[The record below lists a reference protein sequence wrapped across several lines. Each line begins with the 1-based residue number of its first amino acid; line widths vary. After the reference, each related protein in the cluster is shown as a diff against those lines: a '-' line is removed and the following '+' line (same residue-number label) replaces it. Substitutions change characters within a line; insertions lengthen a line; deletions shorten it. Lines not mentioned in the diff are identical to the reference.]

1 MAIIE
6 LIFRRPLAGGS
17 PNELVFGN
25 EDDSGS
31 GQDAVVRAAIRL
43 PGARVGIRALRR
55 KTAATAIRLPGAR
68 VALGAVYQT
77 RTDRPAVGGTRS
89 GFDEASA
96 ARGALVSVFQQSA
109 VASSTTRIG
118 GRQAMAVG
126 AATVHRWQDSQRLRL
141 DTREGM
147 GNSLA
152 VAGITA
158 QAWQE
163 AIRVHL
169 ATRQGMDNA
178 LAAQA
183 AVLQRF
189 QEAIRVRCATVQ
201 AFGDGLQR
209 GAWHTSSMGDALQLA
224 VVMGG
229 ARYQDAMVPPPGITP
244 GRPVDPPKPPPCY
257 VPPPGGAVELVFSQ
271 AWTGSTELVFFC
283 CKGGVNPEPPR
294 YVIPLL
300 RVYMTV
306 HTIDAVLLPSLERVP
321 LQTISITT
329 NDDEYGW
336 TMTASGKLSLLDQLA
351 PRQGVPQQIR
361 VTIDGIQWV
370 FLIDPPSRTR
380 KFGEH
385 AVQLTGRSIT
395 SLLSAPAFADTDWT
409 SAVPRTAQQL
419 VLDALDLTGIG
430 LDWQIDD
437 WLVPGDVW
445 SHSGTPLSV
454 AQRIAEAAGAVV
466 RSHRSEPRL
475 QIAPRFPHL
484 PWAWAGAP
492 ADVVMPGQIITAD
505 SLQPAQAAHFNA
517 VYIAG
522 TAPGRPLGH
531 VTRAGS
537 AGDRLAPQITDAL
550 ITEVVAARMRGQ
562 SVLAAS
568 AITHQQPITVP
579 LLTGGTRPGL
589 ILPGYLIEV
598 QEPDETWRGLV
609 RGITVSVDAP
619 SIRQALEVER
629 SIA

>member
-1 MAIIE
+1 
-6 LIFRRPLAGGS
+6 
-17 PNELVFGN
+17 
-25 EDDSGS
+25 
-31 GQDAVVRAAIRL
+31 
-43 PGARVGIRALRR
+43 
-55 KTAATAIRLPGAR
+55 
-68 VALGAVYQT
+68 
-77 RTDRPAVGGTRS
+77 
-89 GFDEASA
+89 
-96 ARGALVSVFQQSA
+96 
-109 VASSTTRIG
+109 
-118 GRQAMAVG
+118 
-126 AATVHRWQDSQRLRL
+126 
-141 DTREGM
+141 
-147 GNSLA
+147 
-152 VAGITA
+152 
-158 QAWQE
+158 
-163 AIRVHL
+163 
-169 ATRQGMDNA
+169 
-178 LAAQA
+178 
-183 AVLQRF
+183 
-189 QEAIRVRCATVQ
+189 
-201 AFGDGLQR
+201 
-209 GAWHTSSMGDALQLA
+209 
-224 VVMGG
+224 
-229 ARYQDAMVPPPGITP
+229 
-244 GRPVDPPKPPPCY
+244 
-257 VPPPGGAVELVFSQ
+257 
-271 AWTGSTELVFFC
+271 
-283 CKGGVNPEPPR
+283 
-294 YVIPLL
+294 
-300 RVYMTV
+300 MTV

-370 FLIDPPSRTR
+370 FLVDPPSRTR

-437 WLVPGDVW
+437 WLVPENVW

-531 VTRAGS
+531 VTRAGT

-550 ITEVVAARMRGQ
+550 ITEVVAARMRGK

-568 AITHQQPITVP
+568 AITHQHPITVP

-598 QEPDETWRGLV
+598 QEPGETWRGLV
-609 RGITVSVDAP
+609 RGITISVDAP
-619 SIRQALEVER
+619 SIRQALDVER

>member
-1 MAIIE
+1 MTCECVMQYRSNAQ
-6 LIFRRPLAGGS
+6 RPL
-17 PNELVFGN
+17 
-25 EDDSGS
+25 
-31 GQDAVVRAAIRL
+31 
-43 PGARVGIRALRR
+43 
-55 KTAATAIRLPGAR
+55 
-68 VALGAVYQT
+68 VAQ
-77 RTDRPAVGGTRS
+77 R
-89 GFDEASA
+89 
-96 ARGALVSVFQQSA
+96 
-109 VASSTTRIG
+109 
-118 GRQAMAVG
+118 AMA
-126 AATVHRWQDSQRLRL
+126 W
-141 DTREGM
+141 E
-147 GNSLA
+147 
-152 VAGITA
+152 
-158 QAWQE
+158 E
-163 AIRVHL
+163 
-169 ATRQGMDNA
+169 
-178 LAAQA
+178 
-183 AVLQRF
+183 
-189 QEAIRVRCATVQ
+189 
-201 AFGDGLQR
+201 GDGLQDGVR
-209 GAWHTSSMGDALQLA
+209 DLVQDSASAPAGWQGGWQRAAASGAMVKVLQLQTLQRFRQAVESRHQEGLGLHASGGMLSQQGLAHRVHRVTRQQDALPTWQEVWFAHQDGLRDRRPGRVA
-224 VVMGG
+224 RHQVAQAMPVGLG
-229 ARYQDAMVPPPGITP
+229 TDFQKGAPWFVGWSARYQEAVPPPPGISIRP
-244 GRPVDPPKPPPCY
+244 GPPVDPVEPWDPCY
-257 VPPPGGAVELVFSQ
+257 VPDPHLVFRAAAALS
-271 AWTGSTELVFFC
+271 GRLLFVC
-283 CKGGVNPEPPR
+283 CKGSNPEPPR

-361 VTIDGIQWV
+361 VTIDGIKWV
-370 FLIDPPSRTR
+370 FLVDPPSRTR

-395 SLLSAPAFADTDWT
+395 SLLSAPAFADTAWAST
-409 SAVPRTAQQL
+409 VPRTAQQL

-437 WLVPGDVW
+437 WLVPENVW

-598 QEPDETWRGLV
+598 QEPEETWRGLV

-619 SIRQALEVER
+619 SIRQALDVER